1 MSRAFVLVACFFL
14 ARPSDA
20 GEGIYE
26 ASKEMGKVVDEGM
39 SIIEWA
45 KREPVLGIPSIF
57 GPIAL
62 FSWAFGRSRKER
74 RLRDW
79 NT

>member
-1 MSRAFVLVACFFL
+1 MTRALVLSALLL
-14 ARPSDA
+14 ASRPSDA

-62 FSWAFGRSRKER
+62 FGWAFGRSRKDK
-74 RLRDW
+74 RLHDW